1 MCLNLNVLNPYILN
15 GYDRSE
21 FDDSQALIHL
31 FEEIRQLLDDHSN
44 QPIYF
49 VLSSSTNF
57 LENFSE
63 QDVIKFV
70 TSIV

>member
-1 MCLNLNVLNPYILN
+1 MS
-15 GYDRSE
+15 D
-21 FDDSQALIHL
+21 FDDSQALMHL
-31 FEEIRQLLDDHSN
+31 FEEIRRLFDDHSN

-70 TSIV
+70 TSIM